1 MKKSVILLSLFLLG
15 GCQAEQS
22 EERIISLMPSNT
34 EILYEMGL
42 GKEVVGVT
50 TNDDFP
56 KDVKTKEQFDSFN
69 LNKEQLLRAKPS
81 VIVTHESARASQQKV
96 LDSLKDK
103 GVKIVYIKEA
113 KKLDEIDDTVMQ
125 IAEAVGHEK
134 EGEKLAD
141 RIEQETAAVLKK
153 YDHLPDKKVFIEVS
167 SEPDIYTAGQHTML
181 DDMLTQLKVTNT
193 FHDIEGWQPVALETV
208 VRRKPDIM
216 LSVTG
221 AKAED
226 YARLVKERPGLKSVK
241 TDTLNDDWMTR
252 PGPRIAKGLEELAQA
267 LED

>member
-1 MKKSVILLSLFLLG
+1 MKKSVLIFSLFMLS
-15 GCQAEQS
+15 GCQADQS
-22 EERIISLMPSNT
+22 GDRIVSLMPSNT

-42 GKEVVGVT
+42 GDEVVGVS
-50 TNDDFP
+50 TNDDYP

-103 GVKIVYIKEA
+103 GIKIVYVKEA

-125 IAEAVGHEK
+125 IAESVDHEK
-134 EGEKLAD
+134 EGKELAE
-141 RIEQETAAVLKK
+141 RIDQDKKRVLKK
-153 YDHLPDKKVFIEVS
+153 YSHLPEKKVFIEVS
-167 SEPDIYTAGQHTML
+167 SEPDIYTAGQHTIM
-181 DDMLTQLKVTNT
+181 DDMLSKLKMSNT

-208 VRRKPDIM
+208 VRRKPDVM

-226 YARLVKERPGLKSVK
+226 YRALVKKRPGLKNVK
-241 TDTLNDDWMTR
+241 THTLNDDWITR
-252 PGPRIAKGLEELAQA
+252 PGPRISKGLEELAKA